1 MPIETSIF
9 FFLNFNSTKKK
20 KQSELD
26 EFNRGGMI
34 FYAVILCCMNVV
46 AIVLMAIRIILTFK
60 KDRIKITVAILIFLM
75 CSFAATFSFL
85 TSLDPW
91 SYFHLIGRFD
101 YLVLTT
107 NLSEFFITMSLILVS
122 YHLSNLILKTI
133 NFQSYYN
140 KIALVVAI
148 ILIIVYIAMLILS
161 LTINLTYSTYKLSGS
176 KIEIF
181 RASVYGFIASYLG
194 LCTCFFVYKLRQM
207 WHTSTDQKEHKKIQ
221 YKRLIIATTGLW
233 LLVILSLIFRVIT
246 LIPKYFYD
254 ALAEVSITGG
264 GAIIPPGLSLCY
276 FFLFKPH
283 ETETTSSDL
292 SSSRAHS
299 FGIGNSK
306 NSKNS
311 KFSQFKDD
319 I

>member
-1 MPIETSIF
+1 
-9 FFLNFNSTKKK
+9 
-20 KQSELD
+20 
-26 EFNRGGMI
+26 MI
-34 FYAVILCCMNVV
+34 FYVVIFCCMNVA

-60 KDRIKITVAILIFLM
+60 KDGIKITVAILIFFI
-75 CSFAATFSFL
+75 CSFAAAFTIL

-91 SYFHLIGRFD
+91 SYFHLIGNFD

-107 NLSEFFITMSLILVS
+107 NLSEFFITISLILVS

-133 NFQSYYN
+133 NNQSYYS
-140 KIALVVAI
+140 KIGLVAAI
-148 ILIIVYIAMLILS
+148 ILIIVYIAMLILA
-161 LTINLTYSTYKLSGS
+161 LTLNLTHSTYKLPGT
-176 KIEIF
+176 KIERF
-181 RASVYGFIASYLG
+181 RTSIYAFIACYLG
-194 LCTCFFVYKLRQM
+194 LCTSFFVYKLRQM
-207 WHTSTDQKEHKKIQ
+207 WYTSTDQKEHKKIQ

-233 LLVILSLIFRVIT
+233 LLVILSFIYRVIT

-254 ALAEVSITGG
+254 ALAEVSISGA

-283 ETETTSSDL
+283 ETEVTSSDL